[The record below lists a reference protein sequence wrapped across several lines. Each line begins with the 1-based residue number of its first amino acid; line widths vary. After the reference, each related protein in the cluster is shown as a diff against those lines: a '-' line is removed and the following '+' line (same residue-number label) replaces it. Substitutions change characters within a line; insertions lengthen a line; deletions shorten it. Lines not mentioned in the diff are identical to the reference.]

1 MKKRS
6 VAESHTPRGQ
16 NNYSDDEKLILLKA
30 HKKGVTAEDL
40 TKVLDRDVA
49 SITSAASRQGVSLGQ
64 LRQ

>member
-16 NNYSDDEKLILLKA
+16 NNDSDDEKLIILKA
-30 HKKGVTAEDL
+30 HKKGITAEDL

-49 SITSAASRQGVSLGQ
+49 SITSAASRQGVSLGE
-64 LRQ
+64 LR